1 MRTLKY
7 EEIYMND
14 YETLAEVRASIEH
27 FIEAVYNR
35 KRLQPSATGPRSSLK
50 LRWRN

>member
-1 MRTLKY
+1 
-7 EEIYMND
+7 MND

-35 KRLQPSATGPRSSLK
+35 KRHSATGYRPPAEFEASLAQ
-50 LRWRN
+50 LSLS